1 MKNYFYLVTLLFLFI
16 HCAKEN
22 ESPVENEASLLTTAT
37 YKSIDNVDK
46 SLLSLDIYHTSNA
59 TEKKPIVVWVHGGG
73 WSIGDKANKIED
85 KVQLFQ
91 AQGWLLVSVNYRLSP
106 YPYELNNPNRIKY
119 PDHNHDVADALKWI
133 YDNISQYGGDP
144 SRMVLLG
151 HSAGAHLVALTGTRP
166 VLLANSGVPFSAIKG
181 VAAIDTEGYDVQA
194 KIAEGNDL
202 YLNAFGPIES
212 QHIKASPLFN
222 IQSGESYPHFFIA
235 KRGSL
240 SRLTIANEFIAALQT
255 AQTLVEQVDGSIYS
269 HAEINDAIGQ
279 AGESLI
285 TTPLLAFIRQCF
297 E

>member
-1 MKNYFYLVTLLFLFI
+1 MKNYLCLLAVLFLFI

-22 ESPVENEASLLTTAT
+22 ESPSENEVNLLTTEQ

-46 SLLSLDIYHTSNA
+46 DLLSLDIYHTSNT

-73 WSIGDKANKIED
+73 WSIGDKANKVQD

-106 YPYELNNPNRIKY
+106 FPYQLNNPNRVKY
-119 PDHNHDVADALKWI
+119 PDHNQDVADALKWI
-133 YDNISQYGGDP
+133 YDNISQYGGDQ
-144 SRMVLLG
+144 RKMVLLG

-166 VLLANSGVPFSAIKG
+166 LFLANNGVPFSAIKG
-181 VAAIDTEGYDVQA
+181 VAAIDTEGYDIPT

-202 YLNAFGPIES
+202 YLNAFGPTESLHIE
-212 QHIKASPLFN
+212 ASPLFN
-222 IQSGESYPHFFIA
+222 IQSGESYPNFFIA
-235 KRGSL
+235 KRGSQ
-240 SRLTIANEFIAALQT
+240 SRLDLANQFMAALETDQT
-255 AQTLVEQVDGSIYS
+255 MVTQVDGSIYS
-269 HAEINDAIGQ
+269 HAEINEAIGQ

-285 TTPLLAFIRQCF
+285 TTPLLDFIRQCF